1 MVVAVATQRMQFSNY
16 MQTYK
21 IGSSDDGK
29 SWKMYKEGNKDK
41 LFYYLN
47 YLLIYQFNQ

>member
-1 MVVAVATQRMQFSNY
+1 MVTAVATQGKQFSNY

-29 SWKMYKEGNKDK
+29 SWKMHKEGDKDK
-41 LFYYLN
+41 V
-47 YLLIYQFNQ
+47 LIY